1 MSSFDEKVPDPE
13 VPARARSRR
22 YSASY
27 KARILAEYE
36 ELDKAGKGALLR
48 REGLY
53 SSLISAWRDQRDKGA
68 MAALATPAG
77 RPQADPREKENAR
90 LRKENERLAAEL
102 DKAQRVIEVQG
113 KALRAV
119 GSARDRQAD
128 QRERAHAM
136 IDDAITE
143 LEPLIGTRR
152 ACLATGR
159 PQASHYRRH
168 RKSPL
173 PVRPPRPRKPQ
184 PRALTPAERAE
195 VRAVLNSAEHVDKAP
210 VAVYHELLDDGV
222 YLASVSTMYRILR
235 EHDEVH
241 ERRRQAVHP
250 ARVKPEL
257 VATQPNVCW
266 SWDITK
272 LRGPAKWSYYY
283 LYVIIDIYS
292 RYVVGWLLA
301 ECESAA
307 LAEKLLADTI
317 TKQNA
322 EPGQLT
328 IHADN
333 GSSMASKPV
342 AFLLADLGVT
352 KTHSRPHTSND
363 NPYSEA
369 QFKTLKYRPDFPEQ
383 FGSITDAR
391 AFCQGF
397 FTWYNTEHYHSGI
410 GWHHPIDVHHGHADT
425 IRTGRAD
432 VLTAAYQRTPERF
445 VRKHPEPPTLPEA
458 AWINKPTEG
467 QQQENSVDS
476 MNP

>member
-1 MSSFDEKVPDPE
+1 MSSISERVPDPE
-13 VPARARSRR
+13 VPAKARSRR

-77 RPQADPREKENAR
+77 RPPADPKDRENVR
-90 LRKENERLAAEL
+90 LRRENERLAAEL
-102 DKAQRVIEVQG
+102 EKARKVIEVQG

-119 GSARDRQAD
+119 GSARDRQPG

-136 IDDAITE
+136 IDEAITE
-143 LEPLIGTRR
+143 LEPLIGTRK
-152 ACLATGR
+152 ACEATGR

-168 RKSPL
+168 RQSPL
-173 PVRPPRPRKPQ
+173 PARPPKPQ
-184 PRALTPAERAE
+184 PRALTRSERDE
-195 VRAVLNSAEHVDKAP
+195 VRAVLNSPEHVDKAP
-210 VAVYHELLDDGV
+210 AAVYHELLDAGI
-222 YLASVSTMYRILR
+222 YLASISTMYRILR

-241 ERRRQAVHP
+241 ERRRQATHP

-257 VATQPNVCW
+257 VATRPNMCW

-272 LRGPAKWSYYY
+272 LRGPANWTYYYY

-307 LAEKLLADTI
+307 LAEQLLADSI

-322 EPGQLT
+322 EPDTLT

-352 KTHSRPHTSND
+352 KTHSRPHVSND

-369 QFKTLKYRPDFPEQ
+369 QFKTMKYRPDFPEQ
-383 FGSITDAR
+383 FGSMADAR
-391 AFCQGF
+391 SFCQRF
-397 FTWYNTEHYHSGI
+397 FTWYNAEHYHSGI
-410 GWHHPIDVHHGHADT
+410 GWHHPIDVHYGHADT
-425 IRTGRAD
+425 IRTGRAE
-432 VLTAAYQRTPERF
+432 VLTAAYTRNPERF
-445 VRKHPEPPTLPEA
+445 VRKHPEPPVLPTS
-458 AWINKPTEG
+458 AWINKPSDPDDKEH
-467 QQQENSVDS
+467 QPVDS